1 MKSLKGRGRN
11 LFHIKRKVGKIEITL
26 DAKKIGEDYLLTL
39 TGGEEHVGAVAT
51 GLFDEK
57 SQRASSSVVTMPG
70 HREEY
75 LALHGARQVSKATK
89 RASVFVVGIHQD
101 NISPE
106 EIRDIVSAAEEM
118 IESFI
123 AFCKKEVEL
132 PRQDKA

>member
-1 MKSLKGRGRN
+1 LKSGGRN
-11 LFHIKRKVGKIEITL
+11 LFQIKRKVGKTEIML

-39 TGGEEHVGAVAT
+39 TGGEEHVGAVAI

-75 LALHGARQVSKATK
+75 LALHGARQVSRATRK
-89 RASVFVVGIHQD
+89 TSVFVVGIHQD

-106 EIRDIVSAAEEM
+106 EIRDIVSASGEM
-118 IESFI
+118 VKSFI
-123 AFCKKEVEL
+123 AFYEKGDEPAGRNK
-132 PRQDKA
+132 D